1 MAWVPPPEIAGNSL
15 KIPPAWDPANEEL
28 YPFRAWLQDVTM
40 WAAATELFPQQIG
53 PSIALRVAGPAR
65 ELLRDIPV
73 QQLQQGAMVDRNDG
87 NGPQQFTGFQ
97 LVTFVLS
104 QRFAPLPEETSLR
117 AVDDILQFRRRNNE
131 NIDQLITRFLST
143 RDRAAAQANF
153 RMSPAGVSWML
164 MSSLGASSTEWTMLL
179 QQNGGQLPNTEQG
192 FDQLTAHIRRMGHVL
207 ERNHMAI
214 NRSDGSSR
222 HHHFFPMWTD
232 AASASP
238 SAQSSGWGFGQTQ
251 QQQAPHPASQQY
263 FPSASP

>member
-1 MAWVPPPEIAGNSL
+1 
-15 KIPPAWDPANEEL
+15 
-28 YPFRAWLQDVTM
+28 M

-53 PSIALRVAGPAR
+53 PSIALRVAGQAR
-65 ELLRDIPV
+65 KLLRDIPV

-87 NGPQQFTGFQ
+87 NGPQQFSGFQ

-164 MSSLGASSTEWTMLL
+164 MSSLGASSTEWTMLP
-179 QQNGGQLPNTEQG
+179 QQNGGELPNTEQG
-192 FDQLTAHIRRMGHVL
+192 LDQLTRHIRRMGHVL
-207 ERNHMAI
+207 EHGSCLGAKPPGHQQIRRQLTPSSFLSHV
-214 NRSDGSSR
+214 DGCGFSISFSTVDR
-222 HHHFFPMWTD
+222 LGIRTSAAAAGT
-232 AASASP
+232 AASI
-238 SAQSSGWGFGQTQ
+238 SAILPGSFSTQLHQPCHRRLVGALGHTFFGLDRSRQ
-251 QQQAPHPASQQY
+251 QQRGV
-263 FPSASP
+263 